1 MRRPKPILLLASL
14 ALGLLASS
22 VTAQSGRWERIGP
35 EGGHVRVLAAA
46 PSRPGTVYAGVDAG
60 GVFRSSDRGFT
71 WTLVGQGLGIGG
83 LVRALGVDARSP
95 ETAYAVVD
103 DELFKTVDGGAS
115 WRRIVPRQ
123 LRRGEGIST
132 VQVHPRRAG
141 NLYIVAGAGRLL
153 RSADGG
159 ATWTVLPSPSSPSA
173 RDITLLAIDPAEP
186 DALYAA
192 TEVGLFKSRNG
203 GARWFPINQGLDRD
217 KPVQAL
223 AFDPASR
230 TIYLSQGN
238 DFSEP
243 IALFKST
250 DGGARWTS
258 VSPGVGPGT
267 VTELAVTAGPRPAVI
282 AVLEGLDGR
291 FLLRSED
298 GGRTWSRVEA
308 GLPGFGVS
316 LLATPNVLLAG
327 TSEGVFRSGDR
338 GLSWR
343 ASSQGLAATRI
354 AGLAVDPETGWLYAG
369 QLGAAPFRSTDGGA
383 SWVSL
388 RRGIGPEAGSFSGPL
403 AVDPQSPSRVYAGF
417 AAGIGQSPD
426 AGRSWDVTPVDCS
439 RPGWI
444 VFDAVRPDTLYVGDR
459 RPILCPFGPVCA
471 VRRSDDGGS
480 TWTCVQND
488 FPSTTV
494 DLLVADPVRESVLYA
509 VVLSGPLYRSENGG
523 GSWSL
528 LAPNLEPTAL
538 AIDPANPLRL
548 WAGVP
553 GGLARSEDGGR
564 TWDLLIE
571 GLTGDRKVI
580 ALVVDPVD
588 TSTLY
593 AATIRDG
600 IYKSTDAGETWTRLD
615 PGWEEGVEATTLAL
629 DPRDR
634 ATLYAGTDGA
644 GVMRLRQ

>member
-1 MRRPKPILLLASL
+1 MRSPKPILLLASL
-14 ALGLLASS
+14 ALGLLASP
-22 VTAQSGRWERIGP
+22 VAAQSSRWERIGP
-35 EGGHVRVLAAA
+35 EGGTVRVLAAA
-46 PSRPGTVYAGVDAG
+46 PSRPGTVYAGLDEG

-71 WTLVGQGLGIGG
+71 WTFVGQGLGPGG
-83 LVRALGVDARSP
+83 LVRGLGVDARSP

-115 WRRIVPRQ
+115 WRRIEPRQ

-132 VQVHPRRAG
+132 VLVHPRRAG
-141 NLYIVAGAGRLL
+141 SLYILTGFGRLL

-159 ATWTVLPSPSSPSA
+159 ATWTVLPSPSP
-173 RDITLLAIDPAEP
+173 RGITLLAVDPAEP

-192 TEVGLFKSRNG
+192 TETGLFKSRNG
-203 GARWFPINQGLDRD
+203 GARWFAIDQGLDLDRD

-230 TIYLSQGN
+230 TIYLSQFN

-258 VSPGVGPGT
+258 VSPGTGPGT
-267 VTELAVTAGPRPAVI
+267 VTGLAVTAGPRPAVV
-282 AVLEGLDGR
+282 AVLDGR
-291 FLLRSED
+291 SLLRSED
-298 GGRTWSRVEA
+298 GGRTWSQVEA
-308 GLPGFGVS
+308 GPPGTTLS
-316 LLATPNVLLAG
+316 LLATPNALLAG
-327 TSEGVFRSGDR
+327 TTQGVFRSGDR
-338 GLSWR
+338 GFSWR

-354 AGLAVDPETGWLYAG
+354 AGLAVDPATGWLYAG
-369 QLGAAPFRSTDGGA
+369 QVGAAPFRSTDGGA

-388 RRGIGPEAGSFSGPL
+388 RRGIGPQAASSVGPL

-417 AAGIGQSPD
+417 AGGIGQSPD
-426 AGRSWDVTPVDCS
+426 AGRSWDVAPVNCS
-439 RPGWI
+439 HPGWI
-444 VFDAVRPDTLYVGDR
+444 VFDAVRPDTLYVGDK
-459 RPILCPFGPVCA
+459 RPVLCPFGPVCA

-480 TWTCVQND
+480 TWSCVQND
-488 FPSTTV
+488 FPTTTV
-494 DLLVADPVRESVLYA
+494 ALLVADPVRESVVYA
-509 VVLSGPLYRSENGG
+509 VALSGPLYRSENGG

-528 LAPNLEPTAL
+528 LAPDLRPTAL
-538 AIDPANPLRL
+538 AIDPANPMRL

-571 GLTGDRKVI
+571 GLTEARKVI

-593 AATIRDG
+593 AATILDG

-615 PGWEEGVEATTLAL
+615 AGWEEGIEVTTLAL

-634 ATLYAGTDGA
+634 STLYAGTDGA
-644 GVMRLRQ
+644 GVMRLRL